1 MTRERIYHQLF
12 RKSNLLT
19 HFLNSHL
26 TLLSGYIPSDMFLTR
41 SNRLLK
47 SQTGFLAFNYS

>member
-1 MTRERIYHQLF
+1 MTRERIYRQLVSQ
-12 RKSNLLT
+12 SNLPT

-26 TLLSGYIPSDMFLTR
+26 TLLSGYIPSDMFLTC

-47 SQTGFLAFNYS
+47 CL